1 MNKKSLKIAVL
12 SPHVGTMGDTRSL
25 PMLARGL
32 SDLGHS
38 VDLLQ
43 SWKEWNHVGALGADS
58 KINIVSLK
66 SRWFLPVLPNI
77 SRISSWASY
86 RVSMAALFFA
96 LIPGLVWYLY
106 REKPD
111 VLIVRM
117 VTGPIIL
124 IVKFFRPKVKV
135 IVSSSGLPRHSRFR
149 DTIWPFLYG
158 KADGFIVAAPGV
170 AEMVSDISKIPVSEI
185 AVLWEAVIDDE
196 MVELAKDEPTHP
208 WFSDGG
214 APVVM
219 GMGRFT
225 RQKDL
230 KTLIQAFA
238 KARRSTDMRLVIF
251 GEGEER
257 NFLQAE
263 INRLGL
269 DNDVDLPGFI
279 DNPYS
284 HLASCDVFVLSSIW
298 ESSCH
303 SLIEAQ
309 GLGVPSITTDCPSG
323 QSEIALEG
331 DSALVVPVGDS
342 DAMGDAIAR
351 LVIDREEADRLGS
364 NALEN
369 SHRFWPDTVS
379 KEWEKKIVDVINSE
393 KDSAD
398 NTL

>member
-1 MNKKSLKIAVL
+1 MNKKPLKIAVL

-32 SDLGHS
+32 ANLGHN

-43 SWKEWNHVGALGADS
+43 SWKEWKRVGSSNADS
-58 KINIVSLK
+58 KISVVSLK

-77 SRISSWASY
+77 SKISSWASY

-124 IVKFFRPKVKV
+124 VVKFFRPKVKV
-135 IVSSSGLPRHSRFR
+135 IVSSSGIPSHSRFR
-149 DTIWPFLYG
+149 DKIWPFLYG
-158 KADGFIVAAPGV
+158 KADGYIVAAPGV
-170 AEMVSDISKIPVSEI
+170 AEMVSDISNIPVSKI
-185 AVLWEAVIDDE
+185 TVLWEAVIDDE
-196 MVELAKDEPTHP
+196 IVDLAKQEPTHP

-214 APVVM
+214 SPVVM
-219 GMGRFT
+219 GMGRLT
-225 RQKDL
+225 RQKNF

-238 KARRSTDMRLVIF
+238 KARNSTDMRLVIL

-257 NFLQAE
+257 ELLQAE
-263 INRLGL
+263 IHRLGL

-284 HLASCDVFVLSSIW
+284 HLASCDLFVLSSIW

-323 QSEIALEG
+323 QREIALEG
-331 DSALVVPVGDS
+331 DSAIVVPVGDP
-342 DAMGDAIAR
+342 DTMGDAIAR
-351 LVIDREEADRLGS
+351 LVVDRVEADRLGN

-369 SHRFWPDTVS
+369 SQRFWPDTVS
-379 KEWEKKIVDVINSE
+379 KEWEKKIVDVVNSKKDGINT
-393 KDSAD
+393 K
-398 NTL
+398 